1 MRKLMLT
8 LMTASMAFLAYGG
21 DLDASIFGEI
31 KARNIGPATMSGRIT
46 CIDSPKGQPT
56 VFYVGTAGGGVWK
69 SEDGAVNFKSIFDDY
84 TQSIGCLTV
93 DPGNPDTIWV
103 GTGEINTRNSVSYGD
118 GLYKSTNGGKSWSH
132 LGFKDSERI
141 AAIKVHPTNSDIVY
155 VAVLG
160 HLWSDSEERGLYKT
174 EDGGK
179 TWNRIQY
186 VDDKT
191 GCIDVD
197 LDPQE
202 PDTIYA
208 AFWQVRRWPWFFES
222 GGPGSALFKST
233 DGGESWS
240 SLRNGL
246 PEGNLGRIDLDIA
259 QSRPNRLYAIVEAG
273 DNQTGLYRSDDTGHS
288 WKRVNNSFNVKA
300 RPFYLSTVK
309 VDPKDYNRV
318 YNPSYQLAY
327 SEDGGESFPLSAA
340 FGSGVHPDHQAIWI
354 NPDNPNHVV
363 IGTDGG
369 VYVSHDRAD
378 NFNFVATLP
387 VSQFYHVTVDDQ
399 IPYNVYGGL
408 QDNGSWFGPSAAPGG
423 GIGNE
428 AWLNLGGGDGFCVLR
443 DRADSRYV
451 YWESQGGN
459 LNRLDMKAKEN
470 KTITPYPEGGMEK
483 NRFNWN
489 TPLVASPTNPKTIYF
504 GSQYLYRSYDHG
516 ETWVRISPDLTT
528 DDPEKQR
535 QEESGGLTED
545 ATSAENHCT
554 IFTIAESSLD
564 ENIIWVGTDDGNVQ
578 VTRDGGETWTNVTA
592 NISGLPANTW
602 CSQVWPSTHDKAT
615 VYATFDGHRSGDK
628 APYVFKSTDFGN
640 QWQALATED
649 ILGHAHVIRQDPVN
663 PQLLFLGTEAG
674 LFASFDDGGQWLHFR
689 GGLPPASIRQMSYGP
704 DGDDLVL
711 ATHGRGI
718 YIIDNMTPLRNLTTE
733 ILSQKVAL
741 LPSKPAHAL
750 SQSVNLGN
758 FNAGSFSAPNPEEG
772 VTITYFLQKR
782 HIFGDLY
789 IEIFD
794 TEGNL
799 VQKVTGGKR
808 KGLNR
813 AFWKMRQKPPKVAR
827 SSALS
832 FGVTFGPLS
841 KEGKYKAVLTKGK
854 NKYETMVEVLP
865 SKLNPHPKE
874 DRDLQFKTVMTL
886 YDMLEDM
893 AFLSAQVKDLNK
905 QVGERIES
913 AKKKRLK
920 KNLETQKTKLEKV
933 AESIVTDSGSI
944 FVDKARLREEVSGL
958 YAAVVGYGG
967 APSNNQ
973 LDQLKVL
980 QEKMEALNKEASAAT
995 DIDALNQDL
1004 EKAGLEPMT
1013 LLTKEAWEKQEEKGG
1028 GTFSY
1033 GDYKTFAKH
1042 YAPHLLPSLL
1052 LTPQFN

>member
-1 MRKLMLT
+1 MRT
-8 LMTASMAFLAYGG
+8 LIFVLVTASMATAFGS
-21 DLDASIFGEI
+21 DLDESIFGEI

-46 CIDSPKGQPT
+46 CIDSPQGQPN
-56 VFYVGTAGGGVWK
+56 VFYIGTAGGGVWK
-69 SEDGAVNFKSIFDDY
+69 SEDGAINFKSVFDDY
-84 TQSIGCLTV
+84 NQSIGCLTV
-93 DPGNPDTIWV
+93 DPQNPGTIWV

-118 GLYKSTNGGKSWSH
+118 GLYKSEDGGKSWKH
-132 LGFKDSERI
+132 LGFEDSERI
-141 AAIKVHPTNSDIVY
+141 AAIKVHPSNSKVVY
-155 VAVLG
+155 VAVQG
-160 HLWSDSEERGLYKT
+160 HLWDDSEERGLYKT
-174 EDGGK
+174 EDGGD

-186 VDDKT
+186 VDEKT

-202 PDTIYA
+202 PDTVYA

-233 DGGESWS
+233 DGGKNWEK
-240 SLRNGL
+240 LKTGL
-246 PEGNLGRIDLDIA
+246 PEGDLGRIDLDIA
-259 QSRPNRLYAIVEAG
+259 QSRPNRIYAIVEAG

-288 WKRVNNSFNVKA
+288 WERVNNSFNVKA

-309 VDPKDYNRV
+309 IDPQDYNRV

-327 SEDGGESFPLSAA
+327 SKDGGKSFPISVS

-387 VSQFYHVTVDDQ
+387 VSQFYHVTVDEE

-428 AWLNLGGGDGFCVLR
+428 AWLNVGGGDGFCVHR
-443 DRADSRYV
+443 DREDSRYV

-459 LNRLDMKAKEN
+459 LNRLDLKAKEN
-470 KTITPYPEGGMEK
+470 KTIKPYPEGGMEK

-489 TPLVASPTNPKTIYF
+489 SPLVASPTNPKTIYF
-504 GSQYLYRSYDHG
+504 GSQYLFRSMDHG
-516 ETWVRISPDLTT
+516 ETWDRISPDLTT

-554 IFTIAESSLD
+554 IFTISESPLD
-564 ENIIWVGTDDGNVQ
+564 ENIVWAGTDDGNVQ
-578 VTRDGGETWTNVTA
+578 VTRDGGENWTNVTA

-602 CSQVWPSTHDKAT
+602 CSQVWASSHDKAT
-615 VYATFDGHRSGDK
+615 VYATFDGHRTGDK
-628 APYVFKSTDFGN
+628 TPYVYKSSDFGN
-640 QWQALATED
+640 QWQALATSD
-649 ILGHAHVIRQDPVN
+649 IKGHAHVIRQDPVN
-663 PQLLFLGTEAG
+663 PQLLFLGTENG

-689 GGLPPASIRQMSYGP
+689 GGLPPVSIRQMTYGP
-704 DGDDLVL
+704 DQDDLVL

-718 YIIDNMTPLRNLTTE
+718 YIIDNMTPLRNLTSE
-733 ILSQKVAL
+733 ILNQKVAL
-741 LPSKPAHAL
+741 LQSKPAHAL
-750 SQSVNLGN
+750 SQGVNLGN

-794 TEGNL
+794 LDGNL
-799 VQKVTGGKR
+799 VQKVSGGKR

-813 AFWKMRQKPPKVAR
+813 AFWKMRQKPPKIAR

-832 FGVTFGPLS
+832 FGATFGPLS
-841 KEGKYKAVLTKGK
+841 KEGQYKAVLTKGK
-854 NKYETMVEVLP
+854 QKYETTVEILP
-865 SKLNPHPKE
+865 SKLNPHPKA
-874 DRDLQFKTVMTL
+874 DRDLQYKTVMSL
-886 YDMLEDM
+886 YTMLENM
-893 AFLSAQVKDLNK
+893 AFLSSQVNDLNK
-905 QVGERIES
+905 QIENRLES
-913 AKKKRLK
+913 ANKNRLK
-920 KNLETQKTKLEKV
+920 KKLESKK
-933 AESIVTDSGSI
+933 AALEELANSIVTDTSSI

-958 YAAVVGYGG
+958 YSAVAGYGG

-980 QEKMEALNKEASAAT
+980 EGKMADLEKDAANVTGIESLNG
-995 DIDALNQDL
+995 DL
-1004 EKAGLEPMT
+1004 EKAKMKTLT
-1013 LLTKEAWEKQEEKGG
+1013 LLTREAWEKEEEKNSGN
-1028 GTFSY
+1028 FSY
-1033 GDYKTFAKH
+1033 EDYKTFAKRF
-1042 YAPHLLPSLL
+1042 APYLFPGVLAAPRF
-1052 LTPQFN
+1052 Q